1 MIELTTLWF
10 IMVVVASMLL
20 GGLLI
25 ALRVNVII
33 KKGWFEN
40 D

>member
-1 MIELTTLWF
+1 MIELTVFWF